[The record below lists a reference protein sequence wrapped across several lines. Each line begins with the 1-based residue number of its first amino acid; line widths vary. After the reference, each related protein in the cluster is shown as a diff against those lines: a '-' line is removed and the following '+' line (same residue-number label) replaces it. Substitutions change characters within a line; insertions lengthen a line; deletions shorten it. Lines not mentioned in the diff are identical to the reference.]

1 LLSLGTDVVTS
12 HSQDGSRARRVGWL
26 LLALLLAAIHPSV
39 LRAADAPAVLSP
51 EGPEVFGFG
60 SPVGRIDYRAG
71 RGLHVGDT
79 GLTLGGFATLEAERL
94 EGGDSRGAIDA
105 LSFFVFYDPVAWLHF
120 FSQIDVDGL
129 ASVES
134 GREGVRSHP
143 TATLE
148 RLYVDLGRHDAAN
161 LRVGKFLTPF
171 GRWNQVLADPLLW
184 TTSEPLIV
192 EQVFDENVTG
202 AMVWG
207 NLFPGGQALTYDLYG
222 TFFDAIQPDEEEPP
236 APPNCG
242 GRLEW
247 TSGGGSSIG
256 ASYFASERP
265 HGGAWN
271 HLGGV
276 DGLWRPH
283 ERVELSGEALF
294 GEGSQEDGFQWG
306 LYAQAVVET
315 LPTLYAVGRYEHY
328 DPPASGRRRVDTF
341 DLGLTWVPKYY
352 LRLKVDYLFADHLD
366 ELSAPGLRASFSVLF

>member
-1 LLSLGTDVVTS
+1 
-12 HSQDGSRARRVGWL
+12 
-26 LLALLLAAIHPSV
+26 LLAAIHPSAG
-39 LRAADAPAVLSP
+39 RAADAPTTLGR
-51 EGPEVFGFG
+51 EGPEVFGVE
-60 SPVGRIDYRAG
+60 SPLGRIDYRAG

-79 GLTLGGFATLEAERL
+79 GLTLGGFMTLEGERL
-94 EGGDSRGAIDA
+94 ESGERRGAIDA
-105 LSFFVFYDPVAWLHF
+105 LSFFVFYDPASFLHF
-120 FSQIDVDGL
+120 FSQIDVDEL
-129 ASVES
+129 ATVAS
-134 GREGVRSHP
+134 GRSGVHSAP

-148 RLYVDLGRHDAAN
+148 RLYADLGRNDAAN

-207 NLFPGGQALTYDLYG
+207 NVFPHGGALTYDLYG
-222 TFFDAIQPDEEEPP
+222 TFFDAIQPDEEDPP
-236 APPNCG
+236 APHDFG
-242 GRLEW
+242 GRVEW

-271 HLGGV
+271 HLGGL

-294 GEGSQEDGFQWG
+294 GEGSQKDGFQWG

-315 LPTLYAVGRYEHY
+315 VPTLYLVGRYEHY
-328 DPPASGRRRVDTF
+328 EPPASSRRVDTF

-352 LRLKVDYLFADHLD
+352 LRLKVDYLLADHLD
-366 ELSAPGLRASFSVLF
+366 ELSDPGLRASFSVLF